1 MLVSDEAFG
10 CLSSYEELEILDFHL
25 LSKEI
30 WLKENC
36 SILYETSRMSV
47 LFDKIMLQE
56 IRVLM
61 IAFEKG
67 IFYVVA
73 LADDY
78 NFVVV
83 GV

>member
-1 MLVSDEAFG
+1 
-10 CLSSYEELEILDFHL
+10 
-25 LSKEI
+25 
-30 WLKENC
+30 
-36 SILYETSRMSV
+36 MSV

-83 GV
+83 GGQDFNREGSSS